1 LLIIGGGVTWW
12 ISAHQTLPATFF
24 SSAFPFPANDVA
36 LSQDGRKVAMVAYS
50 DQSNKYVIWTQD
62 VGGRRATIV
71 PGTEDGFHPFW
82 SPDGR
87 SIGFFSQGKL
97 KKVDVF
103 SGRSAQVI
111 CDAPHGRGGAWNRD
125 GVILFSPDGFA
136 GLSRVSSAGGTPTA
150 VTQVDASR
158 SEFSHR
164 WPVFLP
170 DGRHYLYLA
179 ANFSGKLEKNEIFLG
194 SLDSSAKRPIVS
206 ASSNAA
212 YADPGYLL
220 YLRDNALVAQRFDT
234 HNYVLSGEPHSISDE
249 VQYFPLLDLG
259 VFDVAGKDTLVV
271 QTGKGANKSQMV
283 WFDRNGTQVGTV
295 GKPSVLANPRIS
307 PDGRRVVIDQTD
319 SDGRHDNIWIYG
331 VGNEAADRLTFSA
344 AADQL
349 PIWSPDSKHI
359 VFGSNQRF
367 HFTLYQKNSDGSGS
381 PQEIADL
388 GAEQQ
393 GPWDWSRDGKY
404 LLVMK
409 NAEVWYLSAPDWQAK
424 PFLQGKAP
432 FRNAQFSPDG
442 RWVAY
447 STNESRNWEVYITPF
462 PSANGKWQVS
472 RGGGEEPRWR
482 RDGKELFYLSGEGK
496 MMAVPVKTDSN
507 FEAGAPVALFQTHT
521 RQQISFMDVFSYDVT
536 GDGQRFLINTKVDD
550 PGAAPLSIILNW
562 ASEMER

>member
-1 LLIIGGGVTWW
+1 MY
-12 ISAHQTLPATFF
+12 F
-24 SSAFPFPANDVA
+24 SSAFPFPASDVA
-36 LSQDGRKVAMVAYS
+36 LSRDGRMVAMVAYS
-50 DQSNKYVIWTQD
+50 DQTNKYMIWTHD

-71 PGTEDGFHPFW
+71 PGTEDALHPFW
-82 SPDGR
+82 APDGR

-97 KKVDVF
+97 KKIDVF

-125 GVILFSPDGFA
+125 GLILFSPDGAA
-136 GLSRVSSAGGTPTA
+136 GLYQVSSAGGTPTA

-194 SLDSSAKRPIVS
+194 SLDSSEKRPIVS

-220 YLRDNALVAQRFDT
+220 YLRDNALVAQRFDS
-234 HNYVLSGEPHSISDE
+234 HNYVLSGEPYTVSDE
-249 VQYFPLLDLG
+249 VQYFPLLDLA
-259 VFDVAGKDTLVV
+259 VFDVAGKRTLVV

-283 WFDRNGTQVGTV
+283 WFDRNGRQGGNV

-307 PDGRRVVIDQTD
+307 PDGRRVAVDQTD
-319 SDGRHDNIWIYG
+319 SGGRHDNIWIHG
-331 VGNEAADRLTFSA
+331 VGNDVAERLTFSP

-349 PIWSPDSKHI
+349 PIWSPDGKQI
-359 VFGSNQRF
+359 VFGSNQKF

-388 GAEQQ
+388 GAQQQ

-409 NAEVWYLSAPDWQAK
+409 NAEVWYLSAADWQAK
-424 PFLQGKAP
+424 PLLQGKSP

-447 STNESRNWEVYITPF
+447 STNESGNWEVYVTPF

-482 RDGKELFYLSGEGK
+482 RDGKELFYLSAEGK
-496 MMAVPVKTDSN
+496 MMAVPLKTVDN

-536 GDGQRFLINTKVDD
+536 GDGQRFLINTKVDEAD
-550 PGAAPLSIILNW
+550 ASPLSIILNW
-562 ASEMER
+562 ESEMER

>member
-1 LLIIGGGVTWW
+1 
-12 ISAHQTLPATFF
+12 
-24 SSAFPFPANDVA
+24 
-36 LSQDGRKVAMVAYS
+36 M
-50 DQSNKYVIWTQD
+50 
-62 VGGRRATIV
+62 
-71 PGTEDGFHPFW
+71 
-82 SPDGR
+82 
-87 SIGFFSQGKL
+87 
-97 KKVDVF
+97 
-103 SGRSAQVI
+103 I

-432 FRNAQFSPDG
+432 FRKRAVFAG
-442 RWVAY
+442 R
-447 STNESRNWEVYITPF
+447 EM
-462 PSANGKWQVS
+462 
-472 RGGGEEPRWR
+472 GG
-482 RDGKELFYLSGEGK
+482 
-496 MMAVPVKTDSN
+496 
-507 FEAGAPVALFQTHT
+507 
-521 RQQISFMDVFSYDVT
+521 VFH
-536 GDGQRFLINTKVDD
+536 
-550 PGAAPLSIILNW
+550 
-562 ASEMER
+562 E